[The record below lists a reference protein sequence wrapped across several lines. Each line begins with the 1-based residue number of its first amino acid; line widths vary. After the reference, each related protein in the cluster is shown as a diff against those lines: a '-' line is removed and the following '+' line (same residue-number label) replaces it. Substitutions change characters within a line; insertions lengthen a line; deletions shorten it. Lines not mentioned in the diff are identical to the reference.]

1 MNIIRIIFAIL
12 DIVLSIRLSIQC
24 INDGNIELVPLFVV
38 IAFEMLMWLF
48 DFTGP
53 KKSTSFDEV
62 LEPGKVVYIVYTQ
75 EYTFKEADNNVNKA
89 KAGTEETEIKN

>member
-1 MNIIRIIFAIL
+1 MNIIRIIGAIL

-48 DFTGP
+48 DSTGP
-53 KKSTSFDEV
+53 KKSTSFVV
-62 LEPGKVVYIVYTQ
+62 LEPGDKVVYPP